1 MEGGNRNTKNYAIT
15 FNEHGQLKRLL
26 LHFDSKFTCDTFSPS
41 YSLLEPN
48 NIFQALA
55 LKKYSVLSVR
65 GSVLT
70 ALPGHDIVDC
80 SGPLPAIQASLDLE
94 ILQYSLS
101 GRLNLSTPTGC
112 ITVPA
117 DEPYPLIL
125 VSAMCG
131 PMASPEQ
138 EGFLV
143 NMEVVLIGNLN
154 MIFQESGVL
163 KTIQQAPTC
172 ATTSTDDWAD
182 AFTLNQL
189 GYLFY
194 FTQSDN
200 TCYGFT
206 NDLANDN
213 LYKFSFQPLLPGPV
227 VDCSTNSIQ
236 ANYFIDS
243 YNCSTLPNPVVGTGC
258 FVSQFNNATLTSRCR
273 AIDTDTSTA
282 TLPLPA
288 ILGISIGGFFLL
300 LLLVWRWRRGK
311 GV

>member
-1 MEGGNRNTKNYAIT
+1 M
-15 FNEHGQLKRLL
+15 
-26 LHFDSKFTCDTFSPS
+26 
-41 YSLLEPN
+41 
-48 NIFQALA
+48 A
-55 LKKYSVLSVR
+55 LKQYFVLSVR

-80 SGPLPAIQASLDLE
+80 SGPFPAIQASLDLE
-94 ILQYSLS
+94 ILEHSLP

-143 NMEVVLIGNLN
+143 NMEVVFIGNLN

-172 ATTSTDDWAD
+172 ATASTDDWAD

-213 LYKFSFQPLLPGPV
+213 LYTFSFQPLLPGPV

-236 ANYFIDS
+236 MSLFANS
-243 YNCSTLPNPVVGTGC
+243 TNCSTSPMTVVGTGC
-258 FVSQFNNATLTSRCR
+258 FTSSQFDNATLTSRCR
-273 AIDTDTSTA
+273 AIDTDTATA

-288 ILGISIGGFFLL
+288 ILGISSGGFVLL
-300 LLLVWRWRRGK
+300 LLLIWRWRRGK
-311 GV
+311 GG